1 MSKCYLVLVG
11 RQVQVHAA
19 GAGAGGRG
27 QLRDQVGGH
36 LSSGK
41 NSSLSFSTSVVDRVS
56 KSGNMIVLSNICCGI
71 FNNKIGYHGIFYYK
85 FNIYQ
90 KTFQCFRNRNFTSFI
105 D

>member
-1 MSKCYLVLVG
+1 MSRCYLVLVG

-19 GAGAGGRG
+19 GAGGRE

-56 KSGNMIVLSNICCGI
+56 KSGNRIVLSNICCGI
-71 FNNKIGYHGIFYYK
+71 FSSKI
-85 FNIYQ
+85 
-90 KTFQCFRNRNFTSFI
+90 
-105 D
+105 

>member
-1 MSKCYLVLVG
+1 MSTLSMSRCYLVLVG

-19 GAGAGGRG
+19 GAGGRE

-56 KSGNMIVLSNICCGI
+56 KSGNRIVLNNCCGI
-71 FNNKIGYHGIFYYK
+71 FSSKI
-85 FNIYQ
+85 
-90 KTFQCFRNRNFTSFI
+90 
-105 D
+105 